1 VKHLVIV
8 LAAVAGSAAAATPA
22 AAQYYGAEVDII
34 SPREATEVVRAAGL
48 DPISRPVWR
57 PGRYIVHAIDRYG
70 RELRVVVDARMGDV
84 VRAVPVGG
92 YADIPPR
99 GYEPY
104 PRAAMP
110 PAEME
115 APEEFDDAGVPPP
128 DATPHV
134 IPAPR
139 SSAVTAPS
147 RSAALPKPSAPKQAP
162 LPRSRPAEEAK
173 KPDAPAAPKAEPVKP
188 EASTVKA
195 EAATTPPAEAPKE
208 IRKIDMSKPKPAQTP
223 ETKTSSA
230 PEVKALDD
238 PSAKPRF

>member
-8 LAAVAGSAAAATPA
+8 LAAVAGSAAVATPA

-70 RELRVVVDARMGDV
+70 RELRVIVDARMGDV
-84 VRAVPVGG
+84 VRAVPASG

-104 PRAAMP
+104 PRPEAYPRAEPYPHASMP

-115 APEEFDDAGVPPP
+115 APEEEFDNAGVPPP
-128 DATPHV
+128 GASPHV

-139 SSAVTAPS
+139 SAAPAPS
-147 RSAALPKPSAPKQAP
+147 RSSAL
-162 LPRSRPAEEAK
+162 
-173 KPDAPAAPKAEPVKP
+173 PAAPKPQAAKPAAAPIPRARPADAMASNSAAEPKT
-188 EASTVKA
+188 ESA
-195 EAATTPPAEAPKE
+195 AATEAPKE
-208 IRKIDMSKPKPAQTP
+208 IRKIDMSKPKPA
-223 ETKTSSA
+223 ETSPA
-230 PEVKALDD
+230 PAGPEVKALED
-238 PSAKPRF
+238 PNAKPRF